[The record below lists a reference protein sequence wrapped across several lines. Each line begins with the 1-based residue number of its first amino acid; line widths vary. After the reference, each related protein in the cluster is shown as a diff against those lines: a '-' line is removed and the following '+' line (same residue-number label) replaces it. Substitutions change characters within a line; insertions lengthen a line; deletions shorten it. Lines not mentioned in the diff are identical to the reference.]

1 MIIGIG
7 VDIVELDR
15 IKEIIKN
22 NPKFINRVLTENER
36 DVFDKLGE
44 RRQVEYFGGRF
55 ACKEAFSKAYG
66 TGIGKIQLKDIEI
79 LNEEN
84 GRPVIETKF
93 FNGNIHVSIS
103 HTDKTAIAQV
113 ILEE

>member
-15 IKEIIKN
+15 IKEIIKK
-22 NPKFINRVLTENER
+22 NPKFIDRVLTDKEKK
-36 DVFDKLGE
+36 VFEQLGE
-44 RRQVEYFGGRF
+44 KRQVEYFGGRF

-84 GRPVIETKF
+84 GRPVIETIVF
-93 FNGNIHVSIS
+93 EGNIHVSIS

-113 ILEE
+113 VLEK

>member
-84 GRPVIETKF
+84 GHPVIETKV

>member
-22 NPKFINRVLTENER
+22 NPKFINRVLTENEK
-36 DVFDKLGE
+36 DVFETLGE

-55 ACKEAFSKAYG
+55 A
-66 TGIGKIQLKDIEI
+66 
-79 LNEEN
+79 
-84 GRPVIETKF
+84 V
-93 FNGNIHVSIS
+93 
-103 HTDKTAIAQV
+103 
-113 ILEE
+113 